1 MKLKLAAVAGLMLV
15 VGGANAQSNVTL
27 YGIIDTGVAFY
38 NHAAGGG
45 SFVGLPTLTG
55 EVPSRFGL
63 KGVEDLGDGLKA
75 VFTLENGFQPGTG
88 SLNYGGRLF
97 GRQAN
102 VGLSGKWGTVL
113 LGRQN
118 NMTFWS
124 TVNSDVLGPSIFSM
138 AVFDSYLA
146 NARSDNAVGYMG
158 DFSGVTVGATYSFG
172 RDSSTAGGPAGTSC
186 PGQVA
191 GNYQACKQYTG
202 LLGYD
207 NQSFGITASYDQ
219 MRGNAGAAAPLTSS
233 AYTDSRTIV
242 NSYHKFSWGKVG
254 GGWIHRSLD
263 AGAASRKSDI
273 YFLGVT
279 YLPTVALVLDFQ
291 ALRYQ
296 VKSTSNATLIVG
308 RATYLLSKQTAVY
321 ATTGWVGNS
330 RTGAV
335 PVAAAGNVVV
345 GQNQLGTM
353 VGLQHRF

>member
-1 MKLKLAAVAGLMLV
+1 MKLKFAAVAGLMLV
-15 VGGANAQSNVTL
+15 AGAVSAQSNVTL

-45 SFVGLPTLTG
+45 TFVGLPTLTG

-102 VGLSGKWGTVL
+102 VGLSSSWGTVL

-124 TVNSDVLGPSIFSM
+124 TINGDVLGPSIFSM

-146 NARSDNAVGYMG
+146 NARSDNAIGYMG
-158 DFSGVTVGATYSFG
+158 TFSGVTVGATYSFG

-207 NQSFGITASYDQ
+207 NQNFGITASYDQ
-219 MRGNAGAAAPLTSS
+219 MRGNTGAAAPLTSS
-233 AYTDSRTIV
+233 EYTDSRAIV
-242 NSYHKFSWGKVG
+242 NAYYKLPWGKIG
-254 GGWIHRSLD
+254 GGWIHRNLD
-263 AGAASRKSDI
+263 AAASSLRSDI

-279 YLPTVALVLDFQ
+279 YLPTVALALDFQ

-296 VKSTSNATLIVG
+296 VKSKSNATLLVG
-308 RATYLLSKQTAVY
+308 RATYSLSKRTAAY
-321 ATTGWVGNS
+321 ATLGWVGNS
-330 RTGAV
+330 QAGAV
-335 PVAAAGNVVV
+335 PVAAGGSVIT

-353 VGLQHRF
+353 VGIQHRF